1 MIREPVVAL
10 VRAAPDTI
18 MADYDRLLRL
28 VLPLSAPD
36 SSTLLVTVLQRP
48 APFPAES
55 VPPWQLDGVAR
66 WLRAQQY
73 RQLTLQLTCA
83 DPDDLHAIQPIA
95 RDLALEPALPIGHP
109 CDLAVFLSP
118 LRRGPASSYAGA
130 TRLAWQFAR
139 YRTTLAVIDGT
150 MVGNGPA
157 NHANHPEIGN
167 LLIASLDPVA
177 ADTIAATLLG
187 LNPLQDVPD
196 LRIAHEQGIGIAD
209 LSQIQLRGDTDLAT
223 LRWYA
228 HQPPKR
234 QLLGNLP
241 QRIAARLRTFGQHD
255 PVEWTIA
262 ERERYTSWLHDT
274 AWGQLFAAYQRRA
287 GVGSTNTRT

>member
-1 MIREPVVAL
+1 MIRESVVAL

-28 VLPLSAPD
+28 VLPLPAPD
-36 SSTLLVTVLQRP
+36 SSALLVAVLQRP

-66 WLRAQQY
+66 WLRARQYQQ
-73 RQLTLQLTCA
+73 LSLHLTCA
-83 DPDDLHAIQPIA
+83 DPADLHAIQPIV
-95 RDLALEPALPIGHP
+95 RDLALEPALPIGHI
-109 CDLAVFLSP
+109 CDLAVFLTP

-150 MVGNGPA
+150 MIGNGPA
-157 NHANHPEIGN
+157 NQASHPEVGN

-177 ADTIAATLLG
+177 ADAIAATLLG
-187 LNPLQDVPD
+187 LNPLRDVPD
-196 LRIAHEQGIGIAD
+196 LRIAHEQGIGTAD
-209 LSQIQLRGDTDLAT
+209 LSQIQLRGDTDLAA
-223 LRWYA
+223 LRWHA
-228 HQPPKR
+228 HQPPER

-241 QRIAARLRTFGQHD
+241 QRIAAQFNAFGQHPD

-274 AWGQLFAAYQRRA
+274 AWGQLFAAYQR
-287 GVGSTNTRT
+287 TKLLH